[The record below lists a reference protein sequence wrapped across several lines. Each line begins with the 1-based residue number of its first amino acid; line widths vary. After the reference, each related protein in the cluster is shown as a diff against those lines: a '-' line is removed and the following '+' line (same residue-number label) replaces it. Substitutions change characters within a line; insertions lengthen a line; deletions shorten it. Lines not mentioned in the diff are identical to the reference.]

1 MGWDHVMDAARTL
14 REQRPLVVVRIDQQ
28 AVLLSAVREALG
40 ALREP
45 VKLFETDHRDRNVGD
60 VRKRSSVHLVLFEVN
75 CGRNDGLDFVEKL
88 QKLAPTTPFVICTL
102 REYLPPALLRH
113 LAGAESAMDKEPIA
127 LELTA
132 QQWKVL
138 EGLTKGSP
146 NKAIAKHLRIS
157 PDTVKKHL
165 SVIFGKLRVR
175 NRTEAVVAAQQL
187 GVLAERGAS

>member
-40 ALREP
+40 ALGEP
-45 VKLFETDHRDRNVGD
+45 VELFETDVGD

-113 LAGAESAMDKEPIA
+113 LAGA
-127 LELTA
+127 
-132 QQWKVL
+132 
-138 EGLTKGSP
+138 
-146 NKAIAKHLRIS
+146 
-157 PDTVKKHL
+157 
-165 SVIFGKLRVR
+165 
-175 NRTEAVVAAQQL
+175 
-187 GVLAERGAS
+187 